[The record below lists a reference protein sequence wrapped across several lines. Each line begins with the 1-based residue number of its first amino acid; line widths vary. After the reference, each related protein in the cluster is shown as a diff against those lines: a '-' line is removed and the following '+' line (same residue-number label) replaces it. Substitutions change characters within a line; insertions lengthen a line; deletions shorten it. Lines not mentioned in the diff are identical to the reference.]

1 MSKEK
6 TYTAIAKQF
15 IKYDGKFIK
24 EDEKFKVKASDVE
37 ELKNFAEIDIP
48 EGEVI
53 DKEDATGAGEN
64 GGE

>member
-1 MSKEK
+1 MSKGK
-6 TYTAIAKQF
+6 TYAAIAKQF

-24 EDEKFKVKASDVE
+24 EDEKFRVKASDVE
-37 ELKNFAEIDIP
+37 ELKAFAKIDIP

-53 DKEDATGAGEN
+53 DKDDGTDEGEN